1 VKVWAILLGK
11 QKTLEEKMKH
21 SRRNFLKTGVAFS
34 GGVVMLPFAVNG
46 AAHAAHEFAV
56 PGGTLSVH
64 PVAHASVVLKTP
76 KGVIYVDPVGGG
88 EKYAELPAAD
98 LVLITHHHGDHF
110 NADTLVAI
118 VGENTVMMVN
128 PEVMEKLSDDMKAK
142 ATSLGNGDAG
152 EWNGIG
158 VHAIPAYNTT
168 AGREK
173 FHPKGRDNG
182 YVLNMDGFQIYLS
195 GDTEDIPEM
204 RALKDIDLAFVCMNL
219 PFTMDVEAA
228 ASAVAEFKPTYVYP
242 YHYRGKDGG
251 TQDPAAFA
259 KLIGDAVEVKLGD
272 WYG

>member
-1 VKVWAILLGK
+1 MK
-11 QKTLEEKMKH
+11 Q
-21 SRRNFLKTGVAFS
+21 SRRKFLMSGAMVA
-34 GGVVMLPFAVNG
+34 GGVVMLPYTVQAG
-46 AAHAAHEFAV
+46 GHAANEFKV
-56 PGGTLSVH
+56 PGGTMSVH

-76 KGVIYVDPVGGG
+76 KGVIYVDPVGEASAYDGLG
-88 EKYAELPAAD
+88 APD
-98 LVLITHHHGDHF
+98 FILITHHHGDHF
-110 NADTLVAI
+110 NLETIAAI
-118 VGENTVMMVN
+118 VGDATVMMVN
-128 PEVMEKLSDDMKAK
+128 PEVMGKLPEAMQAK
-142 ATSLGNGDAG
+142 STVLANGDTG

-158 VHAIPAYNTT
+158 VEVIPAYNTT
-168 AGREK
+168 EERMK
-173 FHPKGRDNG
+173 FHPQGRDNG
-182 YVLNMDGFQIYLS
+182 YVLDMDGFRIYLS

-259 KLIGDAVEVKLGD
+259 KIIGDAVEVKLGD